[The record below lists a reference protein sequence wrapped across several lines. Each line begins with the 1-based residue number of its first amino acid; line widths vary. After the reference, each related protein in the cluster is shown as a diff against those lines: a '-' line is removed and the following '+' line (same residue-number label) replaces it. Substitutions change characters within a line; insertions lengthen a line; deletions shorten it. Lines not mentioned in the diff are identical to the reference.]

1 MCERIIFIVIQTQF
15 GFDFLNKFIQN
26 YSEVQVFVSKTT
38 QLGVQMKSRNESF
51 GFFVFKN
58 EFFLGYFK

>member
-1 MCERIIFIVIQTQF
+1 
-15 GFDFLNKFIQN
+15 
-26 YSEVQVFVSKTT
+26 VFVSKTA

-58 EFFLGYFK
+58 ECFLGLLLSDNFFLSK